1 MVELAT
7 FLEPAWSI
15 RERQREFRGWLGVGS
30 QKLKSEPARSL
41 WFTENPEP
49 RGVGVFAISGPE

>member
-30 QKLKSEPARSL
+30 QD
-41 WFTENPEP
+41 FFHGI
-49 RGVGVFAISGPE
+49 RGRVG